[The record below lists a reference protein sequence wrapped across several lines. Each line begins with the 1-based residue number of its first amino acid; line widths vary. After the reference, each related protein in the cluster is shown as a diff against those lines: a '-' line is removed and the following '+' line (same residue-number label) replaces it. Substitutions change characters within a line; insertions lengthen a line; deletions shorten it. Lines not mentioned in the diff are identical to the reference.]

1 LERGIFLSKA
11 KFMTDQKNYL
21 VKDLVGCEV
30 VTEAGEALG
39 TFRDIIAT
47 GANDIYVVG
56 EGPAEIL
63 VPAIK
68 SVVLSIDVE
77 KRRIVVDLP
86 KGLRPEERP
95 GWPGARKQK

>member
-1 LERGIFLSKA
+1 MGEKGS
-11 KFMTDQKNYL
+11 YL

-30 VTEAGEALG
+30 VTTSGETLG
-39 TFRDIIAT
+39 RLQDVLPT
-47 GANDIYVVG
+47 GSNDVFVVG

-68 SVVLSIDVE
+68 SVVLSIDLNE
-77 KRRIVVDLP
+77 RRITVDLP

-95 GWPGARKQK
+95 GWPGARK